1 MSDLLTQPGV
11 ILAGVAVAAGVGAY
25 FAMAPGSA
33 SKEDSKTAKK
43 KAPELPKKLKKK
55 KEKEEAAAVNPKPEP
70 VKESEPL
77 DLNEF
82 VGDFPDTD
90 DEEAARAEANR
101 KRNAKKKAAKK
112 KKAANAP
119 EEIEQQPKGKKGASV
134 DLISKLDNASSTKK
148 EKKAAAAAAAAS
160 VDASA
165 AAQVSDA
172 SANDDGWETVAY
184 KKRGSKAVTSS

>member
-25 FAMAPGSA
+25 FAMAPGSS

-55 KEKEEAAAVNPKPEP
+55 KEKEEAAVVNPKPEP

-119 EEIEQQPKGKKGASV
+119 EEVEQPKGKKGASV

-148 EKKAAAAAAAAS
+148 EKKEKKAAAAAAA

-184 KKRGSKAVTSS
+184 KKRGSKAVASS